1 MIKAHDAIR
10 TARCLLGTSYKEMDC
25 IALIRA
31 VIKRTAGGVSDYRC
45 EGTNW
50 LWRSIKNS
58 GKYRHLIWRQ
68 EGIEGARGGMLA
80 FKRSGDDIHH
90 VGLVTEK
97 GTVIHSSSVHGC
109 VVETELDGSWDLL
122 GRHRYIAVLEGVV
135 PNDTDIVPNNT
146 VVPNNTPAVPDNT
159 GAYSNNEMITIIDSV
174 GNRFEPVG
182 DFRVL
187 RGSVD

>member
-10 TARCLLGTSYKEMDC
+10 TARCLLGTPYSQMDC

-50 LWRSIKNS
+50 LWRSIENS
-58 GKYRHLIWRQ
+58 SKYRHLTERW
-68 EGIEGARGGMLA
+68 ESIEGARGGMLA

-122 GRHRYIAVLEGVV
+122 GKHKHIAVLDV
-135 PNDTDIVPNNT
+135 PVIALTEDLPESHD
-146 VVPNNTPAVPDNT
+146 
-159 GAYSNNEMITIIDSV
+159 
-174 GNRFEPVG
+174 PVG
-182 DFRVL
+182 EPGPKGMTRLIRNDGTVIELVGDWR
-187 RGSVD
+187 SAED